1 MISSQKVFQMKQNFA
16 RRETPLKKRSIAK
29 FFSTYFILQTLPTS
43 GGNEGETPQE
53 RMSKLYQEELS
64 RLMQSQK
71 RALQGASAPGA
82 EGGKNDLPAALPGL
96 FPGLAGG
103 LFQRAQQSDLQRA
116 MDVYQQE
123 FSRIQQNAFAAA
135 IRAQQNGN
143 NKELDESRA
152 KTETPNPPES
162 PATSTG
168 GGDINTKSPGGTRQE
183 SPLGKLSNI

>member
-64 RLMQSQK
+64 RLRQSQK
-71 RALQGASAPGA
+71 RALQGASAP
-82 EGGKNDLPAALPGL
+82 EGKNDLPAALPGL

>member
-1 MISSQKVFQMKQNFA
+1 M
-16 RRETPLKKRSIAK
+16 
-29 FFSTYFILQTLPTS
+29 QTLPS
-43 GGNEGETPQE
+43 GNEGETPQE

-71 RALQGASAPGA
+71 RAALQGAGAPVPGSDA
-82 EGGKNDLPAALPGL
+82 NKMGNGPPDLPPGLPGL

-135 IRAQQNGN
+135 IRAQHQNG
-143 NKELDESRA
+143 KEVADQDSRA
-152 KTETPNPPES
+152 KTETPNPPQS
-162 PATSTG
+162 PATST
-168 GGDINTKSPGGTRQE
+168 GGDINTKSPGATRQE

>member
-1 MISSQKVFQMKQNFA
+1 MNFHV
-16 RRETPLKKRSIAK
+16 
-29 FFSTYFILQTLPTS
+29 FSTYFILQTLPTS

-71 RALQGASAPGA
+71 RALQGASAPP
-82 EGGKNDLPAALPGL
+82 EGKNDLPAALPGL

>member
-1 MISSQKVFQMKQNFA
+1 M
-16 RRETPLKKRSIAK
+16 
-29 FFSTYFILQTLPTS
+29 QTLPS
-43 GGNEGETPQE
+43 GNEGETPQE

-71 RALQGASAPGA
+71 RAALQGAGGPVVPGS
-82 EGGKNDLPAALPGL
+82 EGPKNPDMPPGLPGL

-135 IRAQQNGN
+135 IRAQHQNGAG
-143 NKELDESRA
+143 KEVADQDSRA
-152 KTETPNPPES
+152 KTETPNPPQS
-162 PATSTG
+162 PATST
-168 GGDINTKSPGGTRQE
+168 GGDINTKSPGATRQE